1 MITLVFATNNPH
13 KLEEIQ
19 SKVADSFTIKSLADI
34 NCQDE
39 IEETGI
45 TLEENA
51 TLKSTYINQKYDI
64 NCFADDTGLEVEALN
79 NDPGVYSA
87 RYSGNRDFKKNM
99 NLVIENLK
107 GKPNRK
113 AQFRTVI
120 SLILD
125 HKEYLF
131 EGIVRGKIREK
142 PSGSAGFGYDPIF
155 EPQGFDKTFAEMTI
169 QEKNQIS
176 HRAIATE
183 KLIAFLNNYKNS

>member
-183 KLIAFLNNYKNS
+183 KLIAFLNNYNNS